1 MFVLF
6 QLTKVAFNLHHFLV
20 GMTHQLFQ
28 LYHLHINTNS
38 EDDFHTVSQLLGGN
52 SLKGFSFW
60 LTSRRVKTQTFIL
73 CISHRSN
80 NAINIVKYCQGV
92 CFVKTQYNILSSCH

>member
-6 QLTKVAFNLHHFLV
+6 QLTKVAFNLHHFSV

-38 EDDFHTVSQLLGGN
+38 EDHFRTVSQLLGGN

-60 LTSRRVKTQTFIL
+60 RTRRRVEMQTFIL

-80 NAINIVKYCQGV
+80 NVINIVKYCQGV
-92 CFVKTQYNILSSCH
+92 CLVKTPYNILSSCH

>member
-6 QLTKVAFNLHHFLV
+6 QLTQIGFNLHHFLV

-38 EDDFHTVSQLLGGN
+38 KHDFSTVSQLLR
-52 SLKGFSFW
+52 
-60 LTSRRVKTQTFIL
+60 LTPQRIF
-73 CISHRSN
+73 
-80 NAINIVKYCQGV
+80 
-92 CFVKTQYNILSSCH
+92 LSVLLAEG